1 MRKHRVKSQT
11 GVAMIMVLVMIV
23 IFSSLI
29 LAIVLSATKAIRTAH
44 FYQDK
49 TIALQI
55 AEAGIHDVFYWLNYK
70 GYHSGKLYPCTN
82 TTTFQYDGTKK
93 YFQGSNHDGISSETW
108 IATEPTNYNPTDI
121 PLARCVVKFT
131 DNEGINEDTIESTG
145 FYKGRTASIKVNVR
159 GNNGQGNTEHNP
171 GRALG
176 DFYWDTGS
184 ETWIEGRATWG
195 IAEAFNKHAI
205 YAKNA
210 NTSSPTIEGNVTTTS
225 PKPPSLGGEKATWT
239 QSGNIKPPL
248 VIKDIF
254 ADSVPSTEMEDPSD
268 PAQAN
273 SHPNT
278 DIFYNKYLYLA
289 EGGTINLAS
298 GTPVAYTGSSGNRG
312 GTIQYDSSSD
322 SYIIDGMTNQI
333 CNILVK
339 THETAGGN
347 LQIANACIS
356 KHIKAYGKI
365 TITGDITTSN
375 VAVLHVN
382 SDDVS
387 EKLNI
392 NSGVLI
398 NGDLIIRGG
407 DAIVTTGNTLL
418 QTLSINGGLLW
429 EPGNSG
435 GTLEIGDTTIDA
447 SSSILKSAVAIVDT
461 SNPAHLTIT
470 GTPVTVTVGENQS
483 SVFTVYSSGQT
494 DISVNSTVSITFN
507 GTPYLDGKT
516 TILAFSETGSSSV
529 SLGSTSNPV
538 NVEGLIYSYGTNG
551 EGNIIISNTNTHVN
565 GVLIANND
573 VTLNAGS
580 ITYDGRPYLDNNEPT
595 VYKGFTGGRRKY
607 QPVPGSWKVTW

>member
-1 MRKHRVKSQT
+1 MRKHRVKVQT

-82 TTTFQYDGTKK
+82 AAFQYDTTRK

-108 IATEPTNYNPTDI
+108 IATEPANYNPTDI
-121 PLARCVVKFT
+121 PLARCVVTFT
-131 DNEGINEDTIESTG
+131 DNPGINEDTIESTG

-159 GNNGQGNTEHNP
+159 GSNGQGNTEHNP

-176 DFYWDTGS
+176 DFYWDTHS
-184 ETWIEGRATWG
+184 ETWIENMATWG
-195 IAEAFNKHAI
+195 IAEAFNKHAV
-205 YAKNA
+205 YAQNV
-210 NTSSPTIEGNVTTTS
+210 TGSPTIEGNVTTTS
-225 PKPPSLGGEKATWT
+225 PKPPSLSGAKATWT

-248 VIKDIF
+248 AIKDIF
-254 ADSVPSTEMEDPSD
+254 ADAVPSTDMEDPSD
-268 PAQAN
+268 PALLN
-273 SHPNT
+273 THPNT

-289 EGGTINLAS
+289 EGDTINLTS
-298 GTPVAYTGSSGNRG
+298 GGPVAYTGSLGNRG
-312 GTIQYDSSSD
+312 GTIQYDSTSD
-322 SYIIDGMTNQI
+322 SYIINGMNNQI
-333 CNILVK
+333 YNILVK
-339 THETAGGN
+339 THGSAGGN

-356 KHIKAYGKI
+356 KHIKAYEKI

-382 SDDVS
+382 SDNVS

-392 NSGVLI
+392 NSGVVI
-398 NGDLIIRGG
+398 HGDLIVRGG
-407 DAIVTTGNTLL
+407 DAIITTGNTLL

-429 EPGNSG
+429 EPGNLG
-435 GTLEIGDTTIDA
+435 GTLEIGNATIDA
-447 SSSILKSAVAIVDT
+447 SSSILKSVIAIVNT
-461 SNPAHLTIT
+461 SNPARLTIT

-494 DISVNSTVSITFN
+494 DIAVNATVSITFN
-507 GTPYLDGKT
+507 STPYLDGKT

-529 SLGSTSNPV
+529 SLGSASNAV
-538 NVEGLIYSYGTNG
+538 NVEGLIYSYGGNG
-551 EGNIIISNTNTHVN
+551 EGNITISNTNTQVT
-565 GVLIANND
+565 GVLIANKD

-580 ITYDGRPYLDNNEPT
+580 ITYNGRPYLDNEPT
-595 VYKGFTGGRRKY
+595 VYKGFSGGRRKY